1 MKSAQIK
8 PSGLIFVKP
17 LNGVA
22 HILKLNIN
30 ALGSKG
36 DGVAESPKGLI
47 HMAFTL
53 PGEEVERLDDGTA
66 HILKASQDRVNPICK
81 HFTICGGC
89 AMQHAKDALIARW
102 KTENAATALRN
113 AGLKNAQINYIPA
126 HGAGR
131 RRINLHIR
139 RQGRNIIAGFMR
151 AKSHA
156 LVDIDHCPLLV
167 PELQDAFH
175 IARVIGA
182 ALGGPLK
189 STDLQIT
196 SCLGGLDV
204 DIRGHGKLSDKAHME
219 LAQAFTELK
228 LARLANHGEIL
239 LEREAPTLRI
249 GKALVVMPP
258 GGFLQATEL
267 AEQIMTT
274 QAMTALEG
282 ASRIIDLFCGIGPF
296 ALRLAETTPVTAS
309 DLDAPAIAALTRA
322 IHHAKG
328 LKPITAL
335 RRDLFRLPFSLRELE
350 GFDAAII
357 DPPRAGAM
365 AQTHMLAQSGL
376 KRIFAVGCDAA
387 SFARDAAILCEA
399 GWHMGPVTVI
409 DQFRYSAHMELTAL
423 FNKGK

>member
-1 MKSAQIK
+1 M
-8 PSGLIFVKP
+8 
-17 LNGVA
+17 A

-36 DGVAESPKGLI
+36 DGVAEGPNGLI
-47 HMAFTL
+47 HMAFAL
-53 PGEEVERLDDGTA
+53 PGEEVERLADGATRI
-66 HILKASQDRVNPICK
+66 HKASEDRVNPICK

-102 KTENAATALRN
+102 KSENAATALRH
-113 AGLKNAQINYIPA
+113 AGLQNAQINYIPA

-131 RRINLHIR
+131 RRVNLHIR
-139 RQGRNIIAGFMR
+139 REGRNITAGFMR

-167 PELQDAFH
+167 PELHNAFD
-175 IARVIGA
+175 IARAIGE
-182 ALGGPLK
+182 ALDGPLK

-196 SCLGGLDV
+196 ACLGGLDV

-219 LAQAFTELK
+219 LAQSFGELK
-228 LARLANHGEIL
+228 LARLSNHGEVL
-239 LEREAPTLRI
+239 LEREPPTLRI

-267 AEQIMTT
+267 AEQIMTA
-274 QAMTALEG
+274 QAITALEG
-282 ASRIIDLFCGIGPF
+282 ATRIIDLFCGIGPF
-296 ALRLAETTPVTAS
+296 ALRLAETTAVTAA
-309 DLDAPAIAALTRA
+309 DMDAPAIAALTRA
-322 IHHAKG
+322 VNHAKG

-335 RRDLFRLPFSLRELE
+335 RRDLFRLPFSPRELE

-357 DPPRAGAM
+357 DPPRAGAQ
-365 AQTHMLAQSGL
+365 AQTRMLAQSGL
-376 KRIFAVGCDAA
+376 KRIFAVGCDAG
-387 SFARDAAILCEA
+387 SFSHDAAILCEA
-399 GWHMGPVTVI
+399 GWRMGAVTVI

-423 FNKGK
+423 FTKGK

>member
-1 MKSAQIK
+1 MA
-8 PSGLIFVKP
+8 P
-17 LNGVA
+17 
-22 HILKLNIN
+22 ILKLNIN

-36 DGVAESPKGLI
+36 DGVAEGPNGLI
-47 HMAFTL
+47 HMAFAL
-53 PGEEVERLDDGTA
+53 PGEEVERLADGATRI
-66 HILKASQDRVNPICK
+66 HKASEDRVNPICK

-102 KTENAATALRN
+102 KSENAATALRH
-113 AGLKNAQINYIPA
+113 AGLQNAQINYIPA

-131 RRINLHIR
+131 RRVNLHIR
-139 RQGRNIIAGFMR
+139 REGRNITAGFMR

-167 PELQDAFH
+167 TELDNAFD
-175 IARVIGA
+175 IARAIGE

-219 LAQAFTELK
+219 LAQSFGELK
-228 LARLANHGEIL
+228 LARLSNHGEVL
-239 LEREAPTLRI
+239 LEREPPTLRI

-267 AEQIMTT
+267 AEQIMTA
-274 QAMTALEG
+274 QAITALEG
-282 ASRIIDLFCGIGPF
+282 ATRIIDLFCGIGPF
-296 ALRLAETTPVTAS
+296 ALRLAETTAVTAA
-309 DLDAPAIAALTRA
+309 DMDAPAIAALTRA
-322 IHHAKG
+322 FNHAKG

-335 RRDLFRLPFSLRELE
+335 RRDLFRLPFSPRELE

-357 DPPRAGAM
+357 DPPRAGAQ
-365 AQTHMLAQSGL
+365 AQTRMLAQSGL
-376 KRIFAVGCDAA
+376 KRIFAVGCDAG
-387 SFARDAAILCEA
+387 SFSRDAAILCEA
-399 GWHMGPVTVI
+399 GWRMGAVTVI

-423 FNKGK
+423 FTKGK